1 MDMKRVDPAL
11 VLDLCFP
18 AWDYEDMKGGK
29 RERGRRVLG
38 EKGGLAGAV
47 LAFNDHVRFRKWKTV
62 VCVGG
67 AFLFSD
73 DVGFLWVVHLSL

>member
-1 MDMKRVDPAL
+1 MRRSG
-11 VLDLCFP
+11 
-18 AWDYEDMKGGK
+18 EEE
-29 RERGRRVLG
+29 RERRFLG
-38 EKGGLAGAV
+38 EKGGVAGAV

-62 VCVGG
+62 TFVGD